1 MEKLLFQ
8 CIAIVPLTLLL
19 GITSGC
25 RKQVKGAITEEEAR
39 GIIEEFVK
47 FRNEGDLASADRV
60 MHPECVI
67 RYPNLP
73 QEIVGLD
80 AYKEYD
86 RMTRVAFP
94 DFKMTITDFFVKD
107 DKIVSYWTI
116 DATNSG
122 PLMTPA
128 GELPAT
134 NRKVHLSGI
143 AVSRIVEGKIKE
155 DAGYFNM
162 SDMMQQL
169 GFTLTPPQPPEEK
182 K

>member
-1 MEKLLFQ
+1 MKKLLF
-8 CIAIVPLTLLL
+8 PLITLIPLALLL
-19 GITSGC
+19 GITASC

-60 MHPECVI
+60 MHPECLI

-107 DKIVSYWTI
+107 DKIVSYWTV
-116 DATNSG
+116 DSTNSG

-128 GELPAT
+128 GELPPT

-162 SDMMQQL
+162 LDMMQQL
-169 GFTLTPPQPPEEK
+169 GFTLCPPQSPEEK